1 MSYMRALFGEFCADE
16 DEVETRCM
24 LASSLWIGNHFIAA
38 EHGRRTRGEV
48 VRRALRGLIE

>member
-1 MSYMRALFGEFCADE
+1 
-16 DEVETRCM
+16 M

-38 EHGRRTRGEV
+38 EHGGRTRGEV

>member
-1 MSYMRALFGEFCADE
+1 
-16 DEVETRCM
+16 M